1 MGKSE
6 KKYVYYF
13 GQKKVEGTAKM
24 RDLLGGKGAN
34 LAEMISIGLPVP
46 PGFTIST
53 EACAYYSANNG
64 EYPAGLREEVLAQLS
79 LLEEE
84 MGAKLGDP
92 ANPLL
97 VSVRSGAA
105 SSMPGMMDTVLNLG
119 LTPESAQ
126 ALADKSG
133 NPRFA
138 WDSYRRFMQMF
149 GDVVMGVPHEK
160 FEKALQDVKNE
171 RNKVADT
178 DLDVDDLLE
187 VVKRYRELYKKV
199 VNEDFPTDPID
210 QLFKSI
216 NAVFDSW
223 NNDRAIKYRQMNDI
237 RGLLGTAVNVQAMVF
252 GNMGESSGT
261 GVAFTRDPSS
271 GDNHFYGEYLMNAQ
285 GEDVVA
291 GIRTPLPIETL
302 KESNETIFNE
312 LMGIRSILEKHYRDM
327 QDIEFTIQEGK
338 LYILQTRSGKRTVF
352 SWLRSQVEM
361 VEEGLIT
368 KEEAVGRIP
377 AGEFNKLFAPVLDSD
392 YIAKQGIKV
401 VSRGLNASPGGASGQ
416 IFFTADKAE
425 EMAAQGLDVI
435 LARIETSPEDI
446 GGMAVSKGIITTRG
460 GMTSHAA
467 VVARGMGCPCVSGA
481 GDIMIDY
488 KKGTLSVNGLNL
500 NEGDFISLDG
510 FTGEVFGEKIPV
522 KPSEIVQVLNG
533 SMKRED
539 SLLYQD
545 YEKFMGYVDEIRTM
559 QVRTNADTPTDAQ
572 MAVALGA
579 EGIGLCRTEHMFFG
593 GQRIISVRKMIL
605 ANNTIEREKA
615 LNELLPMQRVD
626 FEEIFTAMNGMPV
639 TVRLLDPPLHEF
651 LPNDHTSRHEMA
663 LQLRVS
669 VEEIAH
675 KTAQLHE
682 FNPMLGFRGCRL
694 AIVYPEILKMQ
705 VRAIIEAALNV
716 KAKGIKVRPEIMIP
730 LVGHYKEFEFTKR
743 HAIATIEEVFAEKGS
758 KVDYSIGTMIEVP
771 RAAVTADEIAKSA
784 EFFSFG
790 TNDLTQ
796 MGCGFSR
803 DDSAS
808 FLGPYVNDIDKQFY
822 HYDPFETIDIDGVG
836 KMVKM
841 AVDLGRSVR
850 KDLKLGICGEHG
862 GDPKSIAFFNSVGL
876 DYVSCSP
883 FRVPVARLSA
893 AQAALEQK

>member
-261 GVAFTRDPSS
+261 GVAFTRDPST